1 MRKNLKIRS
10 TNFDLV
16 LGDVNKN
23 KEIIKDLVK
32 NAYDDGV
39 SILSLPE
46 LSLTGA
52 SLYDGYKDMALLCED
67 AILELKEFSKGYNIL
82 FSVGFPLQH
91 NRKIYNAIALIM
103 DGYLVDL
110 FTKKNLSIIEKNV
123 FSNDIPDGEVIP
135 FLDDWCEVNPSS
147 KSISQ
152 LNIAVS
158 IGEDEMMDIP
168 RSLTYK
174 SDIANRPQ
182 IILNPTAE
190 YKISLNEDEILNRI
204 KFLSKDVTYVY
215 TSQGRGESTTDFVYG
230 GLNIIAEDGKV
241 EKVICNDQ
249 IDFVNRY
256 RIYTDQELLHFDK
269 FEENITREKFPYLPI
284 YEKRDAYVKDVLDIG
299 ASALLT
305 RMQKIGVKNVFLGVS
320 GGLDSTMV
328 LLFLVHAY
336 KKAGLDLSGINC
348 YTMPAFGTS
357 DRTKSNAYLLC
368 KALGIKLREINIT
381 DAVKIHLRDIG
392 HDGVSAD
399 TAYEN
404 AQARERTQ
412 ILFDLANMHKGIV
425 IGTGD
430 LSEAMQGF
438 ATFNGDQMSNYS
450 LNASLTKTEIRYIVG
465 AIAETTENPKL
476 RRVLEDILDTPISP
490 ELISQDKKEISQKTE
505 DIIGPYELIDFFIYE
520 HLTYHLLA
528 KEILEDAISA
538 FSDKYDK
545 EIIKRWLISYF
556 KRFTASQFKRSTSV
570 DGPNITG
577 RSFSPR
583 AGFKIPS
590 DMRSEGYLENLNEK
604 EK

>member
-10 TNFDLV
+10 TNFDLA
-16 LGDVNKN
+16 LGNVNKN

-52 SLYDGYKDMALLCED
+52 SLYDGYKDIALLCED

-82 FSVGFPLQH
+82 FSVGFPLQY
-91 NRKIYNAIALIM
+91 NKKIYNAIALIM

-110 FTKKNLSIIEKNV
+110 CTKKNLSIIEKNV
-123 FSNDIPDGEVIP
+123 FASDMPDGEVIQ
-135 FLDDWCEVNPSS
+135 FLDDWCEVNQSS
-147 KSISQ
+147 TTISQ
-152 LNIAVS
+152 LNIGVS
-158 IGEDEMMDIP
+158 IGEDELMNIP

-174 SDIANRPQ
+174 SDIANCPQ

-190 YKISLNEDEILNRI
+190 YKIALNEDEILNRI

-230 GLNIIAEDGKV
+230 GLNIIAENGQV

-256 RIYTDQELLHFDK
+256 RLSIDQELLHFDK

-305 RMQKIGVKNVFLGVS
+305 RMQKIGVKKVFLGVS
-320 GGLDSTMV
+320 GGLDSTMA

-336 KKAGLDLSGINC
+336 KKAGYDLSGINC

-368 KALGIKLREINIT
+368 KALGLELKEINIT

-392 HDGVSAD
+392 HDGKTPD

-412 ILFDLANMHKGIV
+412 ILFDLANMHNGIV

-450 LNASLTKTEIRYIVG
+450 LNASLTKTEIRYVVG
-465 AIAETTENPKL
+465 AIAETTENKEL
-476 RRVLEDILDTPISP
+476 KAVLEDILDTPISP

-520 HLTYHLLA
+520 HLTYHLPAQEMLD
-528 KEILEDAISA
+528 DAISA
-538 FSDKYDK
+538 FADKYDK
-545 EIIKRWLISYF
+545 EIIKKWLISYF
-556 KRFTASQFKRSTSV
+556 KRFTASQFKRSTAV

-604 EK
+604 

>member
-10 TNFDLV
+10 TNFDLA
-16 LGDVNKN
+16 LGNVNKN

-52 SLYDGYKDMALLCED
+52 SLYDGYKDIALLCED

-110 FTKKNLSIIEKNV
+110 CTKKNLSIIEKNV
-123 FSNDIPDGEVIP
+123 FASDMPDGEVIQ
-135 FLDDWCEVNPSS
+135 FLDDWCEVNQSS
-147 KSISQ
+147 TTISQ

-158 IGEDEMMDIP
+158 IGEDELMNIP

-174 SDIANRPQ
+174 SDIANCPQ

-190 YKISLNEDEILNRI
+190 VKMALNEDEILNRI

-215 TSQGRGESTTDFVYG
+215 TSQGSGESTTDFVYG
-230 GLNIIAEDGKV
+230 GLNIIAENGQV
-241 EKVICNDQ
+241 EKIICNDQ
-249 IDFVNRY
+249 IDYVNRY

-299 ASALLT
+299 ACALLT
-305 RMQKIGVKNVFLGVS
+305 RMQKIGVKDVFLGVS
-320 GGLDSTMV
+320 GGLDSTMA

-336 KKAGLDLSGINC
+336 KKADYELSGINC

-368 KALGIKLREINIT
+368 KSLGLKLKEINIT

-392 HDGVSAD
+392 HDGITPD

-412 ILFDLANMHKGIV
+412 ILFDLANMHNGIV

-438 ATFNGDQMSNYS
+438 ATYNGDQMSNYS
-450 LNASLTKTEIRYIVG
+450 LNASLTKTEIRYVVG
-465 AIAETTENPKL
+465 AVAETTENKKL
-476 RRVLEDILDTPISP
+476 KTVLADILDTPISP
-490 ELISQDKKEISQKTE
+490 ELISEDKKEISQKTE

-520 HLTYHLLA
+520 HLTYHLPAQEMLD
-528 KEILEDAISA
+528 DAISA
-538 FSDKYDK
+538 FADKYDK
-545 EIIKRWLISYF
+545 EIIKKWLISYF
-556 KRFTASQFKRSTSV
+556 KRFTASQFKRSTAV

-604 EK
+604 

>member
-10 TNFDLV
+10 TNFELT
-16 LGDVNKN
+16 LGDINKN
-23 KEIIKDLVK
+23 KETIKNLVK
-32 NAYDDGV
+32 NAYNDGV

-52 SLYDGYKDMALLCED
+52 SIYDGYKDMALLCED
-67 AILELKEFSKGYNIL
+67 AILEIIKFSKGYNIL
-82 FSVGFPLQH
+82 FSVGFPLQY
-91 NRKIYNAIALIM
+91 NKKIYNAIALIM
-103 DGYLVDL
+103 DGYLVYL
-110 FTKKNLSIIEKNV
+110 YTKRNLGLTEKNV
-123 FSNDIPDGEVIP
+123 FASDIADGEGIE
-135 FLDDWCEVNPSS
+135 FLGGWYEVNPSS
-147 KSISQ
+147 TSISQ
-152 LNIAVS
+152 LNIGVS
-158 IGEDEMMDIP
+158 IGEDDLMNIP

-174 SDIANRPQ
+174 SDIANCPQ

-190 YKISLNEDEILNRI
+190 YKMALNEEETLNRVR
-204 KFLSKDVTYVY
+204 FLSKDVTYVY

-241 EKVICNDQ
+241 EKIICNDQ
-249 IDFVNRY
+249 IDYVNRY

-284 YEKRDAYVKDVLDIG
+284 YEQRDDYVRDVLDIG

-305 RMQKIGVKNVFLGVS
+305 RMQKIGVKSVFLGVS
-320 GGLDSTMV
+320 GGLDSTMA
-328 LLFLVHAY
+328 LIFLVHAY
-336 KKAGLDLSGINC
+336 KKAGYDLSGINC

-368 KALGIKLREINIT
+368 EALGLELKEINIT
-381 DAVKIHLRDIG
+381 EAVKIHLRDIG
-392 HDGVSAD
+392 HDGLTPD

-412 ILFDLANMHKGIV
+412 ILFDLANMHNGIV

-430 LSEAMQGF
+430 LSESMQGF

-450 LNASLTKTEIRYIVG
+450 LNASLTKTEIRYVVG
-465 AIAETTENPKL
+465 AIADTTENLKL
-476 RRVLEDILDTPISP
+476 KAVLDDILDTPISP
-490 ELISQDKKEISQKTE
+490 ELISEDKKEISQKTE

-520 HLTYHLLA
+520 HLTYHLPA
-528 KEILEDAISA
+528 DEILEDAISA
-538 FSDKYDK
+538 FEDKYDK
-545 EIIKRWLISYF
+545 KTIKKWLISYF
-556 KRFTASQFKRSTSV
+556 KRYTASQFKRSTAV

-590 DMRSEGYLENLNEK
+590 DLGNKGYLEKLDEK
-604 EK
+604 N

>member
-10 TNFDLV
+10 TNFEV
-16 LGDVNKN
+16 SLGDINKN
-23 KEIIKDLVK
+23 KEIIKDLIK

-52 SLYDGYKDMALLCED
+52 SLYDGYKDIALLCED

-82 FSVGFPLQH
+82 FSVGFPLIY
-91 NRKIYNAIALIM
+91 NRKIYNAIALLM

-110 FTKKNLSIIEKNV
+110 YTKKNLSITEKNV
-123 FSNDIPDGEVIP
+123 FASDIPDGEVIP
-135 FLDDWCEVNPSS
+135 FLDDWCEVNPLS
-147 KSISQ
+147 KSISH

-190 YKISLNEDEILNRI
+190 YKIALNEDEILNRVR
-204 KFLSKDVTYVY
+204 FLSKDITYVY

-241 EKVICNDQ
+241 EKIICNDQ
-249 IDFVNRY
+249 IDYVNRY
-256 RIYTDQELLHFDK
+256 NLYIDQELLHFDK

-284 YEKRDAYVKDVLDIG
+284 YEKRDDYVKDILDIG
-299 ASALLT
+299 ASAVLT
-305 RMQKIGVKNVFLGVS
+305 RMQKIGVKDVFLGVS
-320 GGLDSTMV
+320 GGLDSTMA

-336 KKAGLDLSGINC
+336 KKADYNLSGINC

-368 KALGIKLREINIT
+368 KALGLELKEINIT
-381 DAVKIHLRDIG
+381 EAVKIHLRDIG
-392 HDGVSAD
+392 HDGITPD

-412 ILFDLANMHKGIV
+412 ILFDLANMHNGIV

-438 ATFNGDQMSNYS
+438 ATYNGDQMSNYS
-450 LNASLTKTEIRYIVG
+450 LNSSLTKTEIRYVIG
-465 AIAETTENPKL
+465 TIAETTENKDL
-476 RRVLEDILDTPISP
+476 KSVLEDILDTPISP
-490 ELISQDKKEISQKTE
+490 ELISEDNKKISQKTE
-505 DIIGPYELIDFFIYE
+505 DIIGPYELIDYFIYE
-520 HLTYHLLA
+520 HLTYHLPA
-528 KEILEDAISA
+528 EEILEDAISA
-538 FSDKYDK
+538 FADKYD
-545 EIIKRWLISYF
+545 EETIKKWLISYF
-556 KRFTASQFKRSTSV
+556 KRFTASQFKRSASV

-583 AGFKIPS
+583 TGFKIPS
-590 DMRSEGYLENLNEK
+590 DMTSEGYLENLNEK
-604 EK
+604 

>member
-1 MRKNLKIRS
+1 MRKNIKIRS
-10 TNFDLV
+10 TNFDFAP
-16 LGDVNKN
+16 GNINKN
-23 KEIIKDLVK
+23 KEIIKNLVK
-32 NAYDDGV
+32 NAYNEGV

-52 SLYDGYKDMALLCED
+52 SLYDGYKDIALLCED

-82 FSVGFPLQH
+82 FSVGFPLQY

-110 FTKKNLSIIEKNV
+110 CTKKNLSTIEKNV
-123 FSNDIPDGEVIP
+123 FASDMPDGEVIQ

-147 KSISQ
+147 TSISQ

-158 IGEDEMMDIP
+158 IGEDEMMGIP

-174 SDIANRPQ
+174 SDIANCPQ

-190 YKISLNEDEILNRI
+190 VKMALNEEEILNRVR
-204 KFLSKDVTYVY
+204 FLSKDVTYVY
-215 TSQGRGESTTDFVYG
+215 TSQGRGESSTDFVYN
-230 GLNIIAEDGKV
+230 GLNIIAEDGRI

-249 IDFVNRY
+249 IDYVNRY
-256 RIYTDQELLHFDK
+256 RLYTDQELLHFDK
-269 FEENITREKFPYLPI
+269 FGENITREKFPYLPI
-284 YEKRDAYVKDVLDIG
+284 YEQRDDYVRDVLDIG
-299 ASALLT
+299 ASAVLT
-305 RMQKIGVKNVFLGVS
+305 RMQKIGVKDVFLGVS
-320 GGLDSTMV
+320 GGLDSTMA

-336 KKAGLDLSGINC
+336 KKADYDLSGINC

-368 KALGIKLREINIT
+368 ESLGLELKEINIT

-392 HDGVSAD
+392 HDGQTPD

-412 ILFDLANMHKGIV
+412 ILFDLANMHNGIV

-430 LSEAMQGF
+430 LSESMQGF
-438 ATFNGDQMSNYS
+438 ATYNGDQMSNYS
-450 LNASLTKTEIRYIVG
+450 LNASLTKTEIRYVVG
-465 AIAETTENPKL
+465 AIAETTENKEL
-476 RRVLEDILDTPISP
+476 KAVLEDILDTPISP
-490 ELISQDKKEISQKTE
+490 ELISEDKKEISQKTE

-520 HLTYHLLA
+520 HLTYHLPA
-528 KEILEDAISA
+528 KEILADALSA
-538 FSDKYDK
+538 FADKYDK
-545 EIIKRWLISYF
+545 EIIKKWLISYF
-556 KRFTASQFKRSTSV
+556 KRFTASQFKRSTAV

-604 EK
+604 

>member
-10 TNFDLV
+10 TNFEV
-16 LGDVNKN
+16 SLGDINKN
-23 KEIIKDLVK
+23 KEIIKDLIK
-32 NAYDDGV
+32 SAYDDGV

-52 SLYDGYKDMALLCED
+52 SLYDGYEDMALLCED

-110 FTKKNLSIIEKNV
+110 YTKKNLSIIEKNV
-123 FSNDIPDGEVIP
+123 FSNDMPDGDGIQ
-135 FLDDWCEVNPSS
+135 FIGDWYEVNPSS
-147 KSISQ
+147 KSISH
-152 LNIAVS
+152 LNIGVS
-158 IGEDEMMDIP
+158 IGEDELMTIP

-174 SDIANRPQ
+174 SDVANRPQ

-190 YKISLNEDEILNRI
+190 YKIALNEDEILNRI
-204 KFLSKDVTYVY
+204 KFLSKDVTYVS
-215 TSQGRGESTTDFVYG
+215 TSQGRGESTTDFVYN
-230 GLNIIAEDGKV
+230 GLNIIAEDGRI

-249 IDFVNRY
+249 IDYVNRY
-256 RIYTDQELLHFDK
+256 RLYTDQELLHFDK
-269 FEENITREKFPYLPI
+269 FGENITKEKFPYLPI
-284 YEKRDAYVKDVLDIG
+284 YEQRDDYVKDVLDIG
-299 ASALLT
+299 ASAVLT
-305 RMQKIGVKNVFLGVS
+305 RMQKIGVKDVFLGVS
-320 GGLDSTMV
+320 GGLDSTMA

-336 KKAGLDLSGINC
+336 KKADYDFSGINC

-368 KALGIKLREINIT
+368 KSLGLELKEINIT

-392 HDGVSAD
+392 HDGITPD

-412 ILFDLANMHKGIV
+412 ILFDLANMHNGIV

-438 ATFNGDQMSNYS
+438 ATYNGDQMSNYS
-450 LNASLTKTEIRYIVG
+450 LNASLTKTEIRYVIG
-465 AIAETTENPKL
+465 TIAETTENKDL
-476 RRVLEDILDTPISP
+476 KSVLEDILDTPISP
-490 ELISQDKKEISQKTE
+490 ELISEDNKEISQKTE

-520 HLTYHLLA
+520 HLTYHLPA
-528 KEILEDAISA
+528 EEILEDAISA
-538 FSDKYDK
+538 FADKYDK
-545 EIIKRWLISYF
+545 ETIEKWIISYF
-556 KRFTASQFKRSTSV
+556 KRFTASQFKRSASV

-583 AGFKIPS
+583 TGFKIPS
-590 DMRSEGYLENLNEK
+590 DMTSEGYLENLNEK
-604 EK
+604 

>member
-10 TNFDLV
+10 TNFDLA
-16 LGDVNKN
+16 LGNVNKN
-23 KEIIKDLVK
+23 KEIIKNLVK

-52 SLYDGYKDMALLCED
+52 SLYDGYKDIALLCED

-82 FSVGFPLQH
+82 FSVGFPLIY
-91 NRKIYNAIALIM
+91 NRKIYNAIALLM

-110 FTKKNLSIIEKNV
+110 YAKKNLSITEKNV
-123 FSNDIPDGEVIP
+123 FASDIPDGEVIP
-135 FLDDWCEVNPSS
+135 FLDDWCEVNPLS

-190 YKISLNEDEILNRI
+190 YKVVLNEEEILNRVR
-204 KFLSKDVTYVY
+204 FLSKDVTYVY
-215 TSQGRGESTTDFVYG
+215 TSQGMGESSTDFVYS
-230 GLNIIAEDGKV
+230 GLNIIAEDGKL
-241 EKVICNDQ
+241 EKIICNDQ

-284 YEKRDAYVKDVLDIG
+284 YEKRDTYVKDVLDIG

-320 GGLDSTMV
+320 GGLDSTMA

-336 KKAGLDLSGINC
+336 KKADYDLSGINC

-368 KALGIKLREINIT
+368 KALGLKLREINIT

-392 HDGVSAD
+392 HDGKTPD

-538 FSDKYDK
+538 FSDKYDQ

>member
-10 TNFDLV
+10 TNFKV
-16 LGDVNKN
+16 SLGDINKN

-52 SLYDGYKDMALLCED
+52 SLYDGYKDIALLCED

-110 FTKKNLSIIEKNV
+110 CTKKNLSIIEKNV
-123 FSNDIPDGEVIP
+123 FASDMPDGEVIQ
-135 FLDDWCEVNPSS
+135 FLDDWCEVNQSS
-147 KSISQ
+147 TTISQ

-158 IGEDEMMDIP
+158 IGEDELMNIP

-174 SDIANRPQ
+174 SDIANCPQ

-190 YKISLNEDEILNRI
+190 VKMALNEDEILNRI

-230 GLNIIAEDGKV
+230 GFNIIAENGQV
-241 EKVICNDQ
+241 EKIICNDQ
-249 IDFVNRY
+249 IDYVNRY

-299 ASALLT
+299 ACALLT
-305 RMQKIGVKNVFLGVS
+305 RMQKIGVKKVFLGVS
-320 GGLDSTMV
+320 GGLDSTMA

-336 KKAGLDLSGINC
+336 KKADYDLSGINC

-368 KALGIKLREINIT
+368 KSLGLELKEINIT

-392 HDGVSAD
+392 HDGQTPD

-412 ILFDLANMHKGIV
+412 ILFDLANMHNGIV

-430 LSEAMQGF
+430 LSESMQGF
-438 ATFNGDQMSNYS
+438 ATYNGDQMSNYS
-450 LNASLTKTEIRYIVG
+450 LNASLTKTEIRYVVG
-465 AIAETTENPKL
+465 AIAETTENKEL
-476 RRVLEDILDTPISP
+476 KAVLEDILDTPISP
-490 ELISQDKKEISQKTE
+490 ELISEDKKEISQKTE

-520 HLTYHLLA
+520 HLTYHLPA
-528 KEILEDAISA
+528 KEILADALSA
-538 FSDKYDK
+538 FADKYDK
-545 EIIKRWLISYF
+545 EIIKKWLISYF
-556 KRFTASQFKRSTSV
+556 KRFTASQFKRSTAV

-604 EK
+604 

>member
-1 MRKNLKIRS
+1 MRKNIKIRS
-10 TNFDLV
+10 TNFDFAP
-16 LGDVNKN
+16 GNINKN
-23 KEIIKDLVK
+23 KEIIKNLVK
-32 NAYDDGV
+32 NAYNEGV

-52 SLYDGYKDMALLCED
+52 SIYDGYEDIALLCED

-91 NRKIYNAIALIM
+91 NKKIYNAIALIM

-110 FTKKNLSIIEKNV
+110 YTKKNLSIIEKNV
-123 FSNDIPDGEVIP
+123 FASDMPDGEGIQ
-135 FLDDWCEVNPSS
+135 FLDGWCEVNPSS
-147 KSISQ
+147 TSISQ
-152 LNIAVS
+152 LNIGVS
-158 IGEDEMMDIP
+158 IGEDEIMDIP

-174 SDIANRPQ
+174 SDIAYCPQ

-190 YKISLNEDEILNRI
+190 YKIALNEEEILNRI
-204 KFLSKDVTYVY
+204 KFLSKDITYVY
-215 TSQGRGESTTDFVYG
+215 TSQGRGESTTDFVYS
-230 GLNIIAEDGKV
+230 GLNIIAEDGKI
-241 EKVICNDQ
+241 EKAICNDQ
-249 IDFVNRY
+249 IDYVNRY
-256 RIYTDQELLHFDK
+256 NLYIDQELLHFDK

-284 YEKRDAYVKDVLDIG
+284 YEKRDDYLKDILDIG
-299 ASALLT
+299 ASAVLT
-305 RMQKIGVKNVFLGVS
+305 RMQKIGVKDVFLGVS
-320 GGLDSTMV
+320 GGLDSTMA

-336 KKAGLDLSGINC
+336 KKADYELSGINC

-368 KALGIKLREINIT
+368 KALGLKLKEINIT

-392 HDGVSAD
+392 HDGITPD

-412 ILFDLANMHKGIV
+412 ILFDLANMHNGIV

-450 LNASLTKTEIRYIVG
+450 LNASLTKTEIRYVVG
-465 AIAETTENPKL
+465 AIAETTENKEL
-476 RRVLEDILDTPISP
+476 KTVLEDILDTPISP

-520 HLTYHLLA
+520 HLTYHLPAQEMLD
-528 KEILEDAISA
+528 DAISA
-538 FSDKYDK
+538 FADKYDK
-545 EIIKRWLISYF
+545 ETIKKWLISYF

-604 EK
+604 

>member
-10 TNFDLV
+10 TNFDLA
-16 LGDVNKN
+16 LGNVNKN

-52 SLYDGYKDMALLCED
+52 SLYDGYKDIALLCED

-110 FTKKNLSIIEKNV
+110 CTKKNLSIIEKNV
-123 FSNDIPDGEVIP
+123 FASDMPDGEVIQ
-135 FLDDWCEVNPSS
+135 FLDDWCEVNQSS
-147 KSISQ
+147 TSISQ
-152 LNIAVS
+152 LNIGVS
-158 IGEDEMMDIP
+158 IGEDELMTIP

-190 YKISLNEDEILNRI
+190 YKIALNENEILNRI
-204 KFLSKDVTYVY
+204 RFLSKDVTYIY
-215 TSQGRGESTTDFVYG
+215 TSQGRGESSTDFVYG

-256 RIYTDQELLHFDK
+256 RLSIDQELLHFDK
-269 FEENITREKFPYLPI
+269 FEENISIEKFSYLPI

-299 ASALLT
+299 ACALLT
-305 RMQKIGVKNVFLGVS
+305 RMQKIGVKKVFLGVS
-320 GGLDSTMV
+320 GGLDSTMA

-336 KKAGLDLSGINC
+336 KKADYDLSGINC

-368 KALGIKLREINIT
+368 KSLGLELKEINIT

-392 HDGVSAD
+392 HDGQTPD

-412 ILFDLANMHKGIV
+412 ILFDLANMHNGIV

-430 LSEAMQGF
+430 LSESMQGF
-438 ATFNGDQMSNYS
+438 ATYNGDQMSNYS
-450 LNASLTKTEIRYIVG
+450 LNASLTKTEIRYVVG
-465 AIAETTENPKL
+465 AIAETTENKEL
-476 RRVLEDILDTPISP
+476 KAVLEDILDTPISP
-490 ELISQDKKEISQKTE
+490 ELISEDKKEISQKTE

-520 HLTYHLLA
+520 HLTYHLPA
-528 KEILEDAISA
+528 EEILEDAISA
-538 FSDKYDK
+538 FADKYDEETIEK
-545 EIIKRWLISYF
+545 WIISYF
-556 KRFTASQFKRSTSV
+556 KRFTASQFKRSTAV

-590 DMRSEGYLENLNEK
+590 DMGSEGYLENLNEK
-604 EK
+604 

>member
-10 TNFDLV
+10 TNFDLA
-16 LGDVNKN
+16 LGNVNKN
-23 KEIIKDLVK
+23 KEIIKKLVK

-52 SLYDGYKDMALLCED
+52 SLYDGYKDMALLSED

-82 FSVGFPLQH
+82 FSVGFPLQY
-91 NRKIYNAIALIM
+91 NRKIYNAIALLM

-110 FTKKNLSIIEKNV
+110 CTKKNLSITEKNV
-123 FSNDIPDGEVIP
+123 FASDMPDGEVIQ

-147 KSISQ
+147 TSISQ

-190 YKISLNEDEILNRI
+190 YKVVLNEEEILNRVR
-204 KFLSKDVTYVY
+204 FLSKDVTYVY

-241 EKVICNDQ
+241 EKIICNDQ

-256 RIYTDQELLHFDK
+256 RVYTDQELLHFDK
-269 FEENITREKFPYLPI
+269 FEENISREKFPYLPI

-305 RMQKIGVKNVFLGVS
+305 RMQKIGVKKVFLGVS
-320 GGLDSTMV
+320 GGLDSTMA

-336 KKAGLDLSGINC
+336 KKADYDLSGINC

-368 KALGIKLREINIT
+368 KALGLELKEINIT

-392 HDGVSAD
+392 HDGKTPD

-412 ILFDLANMHKGIV
+412 ILFDLANMHNGIV

-430 LSEAMQGF
+430 LSESMQGF
-438 ATFNGDQMSNYS
+438 ATYNGDQMSNYS
-450 LNASLTKTEIRYIVG
+450 LNASLTKTEIRYVVG
-465 AIAETTENPKL
+465 AIAETTENKEL
-476 RRVLEDILDTPISP
+476 KAVLEDILDTPISP
-490 ELISQDKKEISQKTE
+490 ELISEDKKEISQKTE

-520 HLTYHLLA
+520 HLTYHLPA
-528 KEILEDAISA
+528 KEILADALSA

-545 EIIKRWLISYF
+545 ETIKKWLISYF
-556 KRFTASQFKRSTSV
+556 KRFTVSQFKRSASV

-583 AGFKIPS
+583 SGFKIPS
-590 DMRSEGYLENLNEK
+590 DMTSKGYLEDLDEN
-604 EK
+604 

>member
-10 TNFDLV
+10 TNFDLA
-16 LGDVNKN
+16 LGDINKN
-23 KEIIKDLVK
+23 KEIIKNLVK
-32 NAYDDGV
+32 SAYDDGV

-52 SLYDGYKDMALLCED
+52 SLYDGYKDIALLCED

-82 FSVGFPLQH
+82 FSVGFPLQY

-110 FTKKNLSIIEKNV
+110 CTKKNLSIIEKNV
-123 FSNDIPDGEVIP
+123 FASDMPDGEVIQ

-147 KSISQ
+147 TSISQ

-158 IGEDEMMDIP
+158 IGEDEMMGIP

-174 SDIANRPQ
+174 SDIANCPQ

-190 YKISLNEDEILNRI
+190 VKMALNEEEILNRVR
-204 KFLSKDVTYVY
+204 FLSKDVTYVY
-215 TSQGRGESTTDFVYG
+215 TSQGRGESSTDFVYN
-230 GLNIIAEDGKV
+230 GLNIIAEDGRI

-249 IDFVNRY
+249 IDYVNRY
-256 RIYTDQELLHFDK
+256 RLYTDQELLHFDK
-269 FEENITREKFPYLPI
+269 FGENITREKFPYLPI
-284 YEKRDAYVKDVLDIG
+284 YEQRDDYVRDVLDIG
-299 ASALLT
+299 AIAVLT
-305 RMQKIGVKNVFLGVS
+305 RMQKIGVKDVFLGVS
-320 GGLDSTMV
+320 GGLDSTMA

-336 KKAGLDLSGINC
+336 KKAGYDFSGINC

-368 KALGIKLREINIT
+368 KSLGLELKEINIT

-392 HDGVSAD
+392 HDGITPD

-404 AQARERTQ
+404 SQARERTQ
-412 ILFDLANMHKGIV
+412 ILFDLANMHNGIV

-450 LNASLTKTEIRYIVG
+450 LNASLTKTEIRYVVG
-465 AIAETTENPKL
+465 AIAESTENKEL
-476 RRVLEDILDTPISP
+476 KIALEDILDTPISP

-520 HLTYHLLA
+520 HLTYHLPA
-528 KEILEDAISA
+528 QEILEDAMSA
-538 FSDKYDK
+538 FADKYDEETIEK
-545 EIIKRWLISYF
+545 WIISYF
-556 KRFTASQFKRSTSV
+556 KRFTANQFKRSTSV

-590 DMRSEGYLENLNEK
+590 DMGSEGYLENLNEK
-604 EK
+604 

>member
-10 TNFDLV
+10 TNFDLA
-16 LGDVNKN
+16 LGNVNKN

-52 SLYDGYKDMALLCED
+52 SLYDGYKDIALLCED

-110 FTKKNLSIIEKNV
+110 CTKKNLSIIEKNV
-123 FSNDIPDGEVIP
+123 FASDMPDGEVIQ
-135 FLDDWCEVNPSS
+135 FLDDWCEVNQSS
-147 KSISQ
+147 TTISQ

-158 IGEDEMMDIP
+158 IGEDELMNIP

-174 SDIANRPQ
+174 SDIANCPQ

-190 YKISLNEDEILNRI
+190 VKMALNEDEILNRI

-230 GLNIIAEDGKV
+230 GFNIIAENGQV
-241 EKVICNDQ
+241 EKIICNDQ
-249 IDFVNRY
+249 IDYVNRY

-299 ASALLT
+299 ACALLT
-305 RMQKIGVKNVFLGVS
+305 RMQKIGVKKVFLGVS
-320 GGLDSTMV
+320 GGLDSTMA

-336 KKAGLDLSGINC
+336 KKADYDLSGINC

-368 KALGIKLREINIT
+368 KSLGLELKEINIT

-392 HDGVSAD
+392 HDGQTPD

-412 ILFDLANMHKGIV
+412 ILFDLANMHNGIV

-430 LSEAMQGF
+430 LSESMQGF
-438 ATFNGDQMSNYS
+438 ATYNGDQMSNYS
-450 LNASLTKTEIRYIVG
+450 LNASLTKTEIRYVVG
-465 AIAETTENPKL
+465 AIAETTENKEL
-476 RRVLEDILDTPISP
+476 KAVLEDILDTPISP
-490 ELISQDKKEISQKTE
+490 ELISEDKKEISQKTE

-520 HLTYHLLA
+520 HLTYHLPA
-528 KEILEDAISA
+528 KEILADALSA
-538 FSDKYDK
+538 FADKYDK
-545 EIIKRWLISYF
+545 EIIKKWLISYF
-556 KRFTASQFKRSTSV
+556 KRFTASQFKRSTAV

-604 EK
+604 

>member
-10 TNFDLV
+10 TNFEV
-16 LGDVNKN
+16 SLGDINKN
-23 KEIIKDLVK
+23 KEIIKDLIK
-32 NAYDDGV
+32 SAYDDGV

-52 SLYDGYKDMALLCED
+52 SLYDGYEDIALLCED
-67 AILELKEFSKGYNIL
+67 AILELKEFSKGYSIL

-110 FTKKNLSIIEKNV
+110 YTKKNLSIIEKNV
-123 FSNDIPDGEVIP
+123 FSNDMPDGDGIQ
-135 FLDDWCEVNPSS
+135 FIGDWYEVNPSS
-147 KSISQ
+147 TSVSQ
-152 LNIAVS
+152 LNIGVS
-158 IGEDEMMDIP
+158 IGEDEMMGIP

-174 SDIANRPQ
+174 SDIANCPQ

-190 YKISLNEDEILNRI
+190 YKIALNEDEILNRVR
-204 KFLSKDVTYVY
+204 FLSKDVTYVY
-215 TSQGRGESTTDFVYG
+215 TSQGRGESSTDFVYN
-230 GLNIIAEDGKV
+230 GLNIIAEDGRI

-249 IDFVNRY
+249 IDYVNRY
-256 RIYTDQELLHFDK
+256 RLYTDQELLHFDK

-284 YEKRDAYVKDVLDIG
+284 YEKRDDYVRDVLDIG

-305 RMQKIGVKNVFLGVS
+305 RMQKIGIKNVFLGVS
-320 GGLDSTMV
+320 GGLDSTMA
-328 LLFLVHAY
+328 LLFLIHAY
-336 KKAGLDLSGINC
+336 NKAGYDLSGINC

-368 KALGIKLREINIT
+368 KALGLELKEINIT
-381 DAVKIHLRDIG
+381 EAIKIHLRDIG
-392 HDGVSAD
+392 HDGITPD

-412 ILFDLANMHKGIV
+412 ILFDLANMHNGIV

-438 ATFNGDQMSNYS
+438 ATYNGDQMSNYS
-450 LNASLTKTEIRYIVG
+450 LNASLTKTEIRYVVG
-465 AIAETTENPKL
+465 AIAETTENKRL
-476 RRVLEDILDTPISP
+476 KAVLEDILDTPISP
-490 ELISQDKKEISQKTE
+490 ELISEDNKEISQKTE
-505 DIIGPYELIDFFIYE
+505 DIIGPYELIDYFIYE
-520 HLTYHLLA
+520 HLTYHLPA
-528 KEILEDAISA
+528 EEILEDAISA
-538 FSDKYDK
+538 FADKYDK
-545 EIIKRWLISYF
+545 ETIKKWLISYF
-556 KRFTASQFKRSTSV
+556 KRFTASQFKRSASV

-583 AGFKIPS
+583 TGFKIPS
-590 DMRSEGYLENLNEK
+590 DMGSEGYLENLNEK
-604 EK
+604 

>member
-10 TNFDLV
+10 TNFELA
-16 LGDVNKN
+16 LGDINKN
-23 KEIIKDLVK
+23 KETIKNLVK
-32 NAYDDGV
+32 TAYNDGV

-82 FSVGFPLQH
+82 FSVGFPLQY

-110 FTKKNLSIIEKNV
+110 YTKKNLSITEKNV
-123 FSNDIPDGEVIP
+123 FASDIPDGEIIQ

-152 LNIAVS
+152 LNIGVS
-158 IGEDEMMDIP
+158 IGEDDLMNIP

-174 SDIANRPQ
+174 SDIANCPQ

-190 YKISLNEDEILNRI
+190 SKMALNEEEILNRVR
-204 KFLSKDVTYVY
+204 FLSKDVTYVY

-241 EKVICNDQ
+241 EKIICNDQ
-249 IDFVNRY
+249 IDYVNRY

-269 FEENITREKFPYLPI
+269 FEEKITREKFPYLPI
-284 YEKRDAYVKDVLDIG
+284 YEQRDDYVRDVLDIG

-305 RMQKIGVKNVFLGVS
+305 RMQKIGVKSVFLGVS
-320 GGLDSTMV
+320 GGLDSTMA

-336 KKAGLDLSGINC
+336 NKAGYDLSGINC

-368 KALGIKLREINIT
+368 EALGLELKEINIT
-381 DAVKIHLRDIG
+381 EAVKIHLRDIG
-392 HDGVSAD
+392 HDGLTPD

-412 ILFDLANMHKGIV
+412 ILFDLANMHNGIV

-430 LSEAMQGF
+430 LSESMQGF

-450 LNASLTKTEIRYIVG
+450 LNASLTKTEIRYVVG
-465 AIAETTENPKL
+465 AIAETTENLKL
-476 RRVLEDILDTPISP
+476 KAVLNDILDTPISP
-490 ELISQDKKEISQKTE
+490 ELISEDKKEISQKTE

-520 HLTYHLLA
+520 HLTYHLPA
-528 KEILEDAISA
+528 DEILEDAISA
-538 FSDKYDK
+538 FEDKYDK
-545 EIIKRWLISYF
+545 KTIKKWLISYF
-556 KRFTASQFKRSTSV
+556 KRFTASQFKRSTAV

-590 DMRSEGYLENLNEK
+590 DMGSEGYLENLDEEN
-604 EK
+604 

>member
-10 TNFDLV
+10 TNFDLA
-16 LGDVNKN
+16 LGNVNKN

-52 SLYDGYKDMALLCED
+52 SLYDGYKDIALLCED

-110 FTKKNLSIIEKNV
+110 CTKKNLSIIEKNV
-123 FSNDIPDGEVIP
+123 FASDIPDGEGIQ
-135 FLDDWCEVNPSS
+135 FLDGWCEVNPSS
-147 KSISQ
+147 TTISQ
-152 LNIAVS
+152 LKIGVS
-158 IGEDEMMDIP
+158 IGEDEIMDIP

-174 SDIANRPQ
+174 SDIAYCPQ

-190 YKISLNEDEILNRI
+190 AKMALNEEEILNRVRY
-204 KFLSKDVTYVY
+204 LSKDITYVY

-241 EKVICNDQ
+241 EKVICNDK
-249 IDFVNRY
+249 IDYVNRY
-256 RIYTDQELLHFDK
+256 NLYIDQEFLHFDK

-284 YEKRDAYVKDVLDIG
+284 YEKRDDYVKDILDIG
-299 ASALLT
+299 ASAVLT
-305 RMQKIGVKNVFLGVS
+305 RMQKIGVKDVFLGVS
-320 GGLDSTMV
+320 GGLDSTMA

-336 KKAGLDLSGINC
+336 KKAEFDLSGINC

-368 KALGIKLREINIT
+368 KSLGLKLKEINIT

-392 HDGVSAD
+392 HDGITPD

-412 ILFDLANMHKGIV
+412 ILFDLANMHNGIV

-450 LNASLTKTEIRYIVG
+450 LNASLTKTEIRYVVG
-465 AIAETTENPKL
+465 AIAETTENKKL
-476 RRVLEDILDTPISP
+476 KAVLADILDTPISP
-490 ELISQDKKEISQKTE
+490 ELISEDNKEISQKTE

-520 HLTYHLLA
+520 HLTYHLPA
-528 KEILEDAISA
+528 EEILEDAISA
-538 FSDKYDK
+538 FADKYDK
-545 EIIKRWLISYF
+545 EIIKKWLISYF
-556 KRFTASQFKRSTSV
+556 KRFTASQFKRSTAV

-604 EK
+604 

>member
-10 TNFDLV
+10 TNFDLA
-16 LGDVNKN
+16 LGNVNKN
-23 KEIIKDLVK
+23 KEIIKKLVK

-52 SLYDGYKDMALLCED
+52 SLYDGYKDMALLSED

-82 FSVGFPLQH
+82 FSVGFPLQY
-91 NRKIYNAIALIM
+91 NRKIYNAIALLM

-110 FTKKNLSIIEKNV
+110 CTKKNLSITEKNV
-123 FSNDIPDGEVIP
+123 FASDMPDGEVIQ

-147 KSISQ
+147 TSISQ

-190 YKISLNEDEILNRI
+190 YKIVLNEEEILNRVR
-204 KFLSKDVTYVY
+204 FLSKDVTYVY

-241 EKVICNDQ
+241 EKIICNDQ
-249 IDFVNRY
+249 IDYVNRY
-256 RIYTDQELLHFDK
+256 RIYPDQELLHFDK

-305 RMQKIGVKNVFLGVS
+305 RMQKIGVKKVFLGVS
-320 GGLDSTMV
+320 GGLDSTMA

-336 KKAGLDLSGINC
+336 KKADYDLSGINC

-368 KALGIKLREINIT
+368 KALGLELKEINIT

-392 HDGVSAD
+392 HDGKTPD

-412 ILFDLANMHKGIV
+412 ILFDLANMHNGIV

-430 LSEAMQGF
+430 LSESMQGF
-438 ATFNGDQMSNYS
+438 ATYNGDQMSNYS
-450 LNASLTKTEIRYIVG
+450 LNASLTKTEIRYVVG
-465 AIAETTENPKL
+465 AIAETTENKEL
-476 RRVLEDILDTPISP
+476 KAVLEDILDTPISP
-490 ELISQDKKEISQKTE
+490 ELISEDKKEISQKTE

-520 HLTYHLLA
+520 HLTYHLPA
-528 KEILEDAISA
+528 KEILADALSA

-545 EIIKRWLISYF
+545 ETIKKWLISYF
-556 KRFTASQFKRSTSV
+556 KRFTVSQFKRSASV

-583 AGFKIPS
+583 SGFKIPS
-590 DMRSEGYLENLNEK
+590 DMTSKGYLEDLDEN
-604 EK
+604 

>member
-10 TNFDLV
+10 TNFDLA
-16 LGDVNKN
+16 LGNVNKN

-110 FTKKNLSIIEKNV
+110 CTKKNLSIIEKNV
-123 FSNDIPDGEVIP
+123 FSNDMPDGDGIQ

-147 KSISQ
+147 TSISQ
-152 LNIAVS
+152 LNIGVS
-158 IGEDEMMDIP
+158 IGEDEMMGIP

-174 SDIANRPQ
+174 SDIANCPQ

-190 YKISLNEDEILNRI
+190 YKIALNEEEILNRVR
-204 KFLSKDVTYVY
+204 FLSKDVTYVY
-215 TSQGRGESTTDFVYG
+215 TSQGRGESSTDFVYN
-230 GLNIIAEDGKV
+230 GLNIIAEDGRI

-249 IDFVNRY
+249 IDYVNRY
-256 RIYTDQELLHFDK
+256 RLYTDQELLRFDK

-284 YEKRDAYVKDVLDIG
+284 YEKRDDYVRDVLDIG

-305 RMQKIGVKNVFLGVS
+305 RMQKIGIKNVFLGVS
-320 GGLDSTMV
+320 GGLDSTMA
-328 LLFLVHAY
+328 LLFLIHAY
-336 KKAGLDLSGINC
+336 NKAGYDLSGINC

-368 KALGIKLREINIT
+368 KALGLELKEINIT
-381 DAVKIHLRDIG
+381 EAIKIHLRDIG
-392 HDGVSAD
+392 HDGITPD

-412 ILFDLANMHKGIV
+412 ILFDLANMHNGIV

-438 ATFNGDQMSNYS
+438 ATYNGDQMSNYS
-450 LNASLTKTEIRYIVG
+450 LNASLTKTEIRYVVG
-465 AIAETTENPKL
+465 AIAETTENKRL
-476 RRVLEDILDTPISP
+476 KAVLEDILDTPISP
-490 ELISQDKKEISQKTE
+490 ELISEDNKEISQKTE
-505 DIIGPYELIDFFIYE
+505 DIIGPYELIDYFIYE
-520 HLTYHLLA
+520 HLTYHLSA
-528 KEILEDAISA
+528 EEILEDAISA
-538 FSDKYDK
+538 FADKYDK
-545 EIIKRWLISYF
+545 ETIKKWLISYF
-556 KRFTASQFKRSTSV
+556 KRFTASQFKRSASV

-583 AGFKIPS
+583 TGFKIPS
-590 DMRSEGYLENLNEK
+590 DMGSEGYLENLNEK
-604 EK
+604 

>member
-10 TNFDLV
+10 TNFDLA
-16 LGDVNKN
+16 LGNVNKN

-52 SLYDGYKDMALLCED
+52 SLYDGYKDIALLCED

-110 FTKKNLSIIEKNV
+110 CTKKNLSIIEKNV
-123 FSNDIPDGEVIP
+123 FASDMPDGEVIQ
-135 FLDDWCEVNPSS
+135 FLDDWCEVNQSS
-147 KSISQ
+147 TTISQ

-158 IGEDEMMDIP
+158 IGEDELMNIP

-174 SDIANRPQ
+174 SDIANCPQ

-190 YKISLNEDEILNRI
+190 VKMALNEDEILNRI

-230 GLNIIAEDGKV
+230 GFNIIAENGQV
-241 EKVICNDQ
+241 EKIICNDQ
-249 IDFVNRY
+249 IDYVNRY

-299 ASALLT
+299 ACALLT
-305 RMQKIGVKNVFLGVS
+305 RMQKIGVKKVFLGVS
-320 GGLDSTMV
+320 GGLDSTMA

-336 KKAGLDLSGINC
+336 KKADYDLSGINC

-368 KALGIKLREINIT
+368 KSLGLELKEINIT

-392 HDGVSAD
+392 HDGITPD

-412 ILFDLANMHKGIV
+412 ILFDLANMHNGIV

-450 LNASLTKTEIRYIVG
+450 LNASLTKTEIRYVVG
-465 AIAETTENPKL
+465 AIAETTENKKL
-476 RRVLEDILDTPISP
+476 KAVLADILDTPISP
-490 ELISQDKKEISQKTE
+490 ELISEDNKEISQKTE

-520 HLTYHLLA
+520 HLTYHLPA
-528 KEILEDAISA
+528 EEILEDAISA
-538 FSDKYDK
+538 FADKYDEETIEK
-545 EIIKRWLISYF
+545 WIISYF
-556 KRFTASQFKRSTSV
+556 KRFTASQFKRSTAV

-590 DMRSEGYLENLNEK
+590 DMGSEGYLENLNEK
-604 EK
+604 